1 MSRVTIDLNIIMIYG
16 TLQELYFFFLGQPQD
31 FDFLYFEVKHMF
43 LYRDP
48 VKNIVSI
55 LSMAGSM
62 PKFIT
67 QKFIGR
73 FMNKMVSGLSPDLL
87 TEKMALNQ
95 ITKSLEGGDDQVFAV
110 VLFILHILCYL
121 KGKSDTGIKPHT
133 IKYEK
138 VVNNPREEL
147 EKIVYFLGKENGAT
161 DYESCLEAMKKDSQ
175 GKSEVLSKAK
185 LASVKKK
192 NPITQELTNKIDKF
206 FSEFGLPKT
215 NEFDGLF

>member
-1 MSRVTIDLNIIMIYG
+1 MH
-16 TLQELYFFFLGQPQD
+16 TLQELYYFFLGQPQD
-31 FDFLYFEVKHMF
+31 FDSLYFEVKHMF

-55 LSMAGSM
+55 LSMTGSM

-87 TEKMALNQ
+87 TEKMALNH

-121 KGKSDTGIKPHT
+121 KGKSYTGIKPHT

-147 EKIVYFLGKENGAT
+147 EKIVSFLGKENCAI

-175 GKSEVLSKAK
+175 GKSEVLSKQK

-192 NPITQELTNKIDKF
+192 NPITQELTHKIDKY

-215 NEFDGLF
+215 NEFDGVF